1 MAERVGISPL
11 VVGLT
16 VVAFGTSAPEIAIS
30 VGSSA
35 VGQGAIALGNV
46 IGSNIFN
53 VLFILG
59 LSAIV
64 APLAVSAQLVR
75 IEVPLMT
82 GISVAT
88 LLLALDGTLGL
99 VDGTLLLSGAAAYLT
114 FVVVQARRT
123 EDPAPDAS
131 ASAVPSALGGAWAVQ
146 VGLVLG
152 GLALLVLGLSG
163 VVAPAGVPV
172 APEVLWFDL
181 PVMIGVAVACLPV
194 FFTGGRIARWEGAVF
209 FGYYVAFVTYVV
221 LAATS
226 SAGLPTFRLAMGAFV
241 VPLTVIT
248 LLVTTLQAWRARSNP
263 S

>member
-1 MAERVGISPL
+1 MQALFLFLGLVLLVGGADLLVRGASTLAERVGISPL

-35 VGQGAIALGNV
+35 AGQGAIALGNV

-75 IEVPLMT
+75 IEVPLMI

-99 VDGTLLLSGAAAYLT
+99 VDGALLLGGALLLSGAAAYLT

-131 ASAVPSALGGAWAVQ
+131 ASAVPSTLGGAWVVQ

-163 VVAPAGVPV
+163 LVAPAGIPV

-194 FFTGGRIARWEGAVF
+194 FFTGGRIAR
-209 FGYYVAFVTYVV
+209 
-221 LAATS
+221 
-226 SAGLPTFRLAMGAFV
+226 
-241 VPLTVIT
+241 
-248 LLVTTLQAWRARSNP
+248 
-263 S
+263 